1 MPGTYAKIAKWL
13 SESLT
18 VFFTFYEDCVIDT
31 LLINFGQTVNS
42 ISGLFNTATTAFT
55 FILNNMDTTDTDS
68 VFYLLDSY
76 ATADSLQDFGVTIG
90 GMITSIFGIQVPS
103 VTYNNFS

>member
-18 VFFTFYEDCVIDT
+18 VFFTFYEDCVIDS

-55 FILNNMDTTDTDS
+55 FILNNMDTD
-68 VFYLLDSY
+68 
-76 ATADSLQDFGVTIG
+76 
-90 GMITSIFGIQVPS
+90 
-103 VTYNNFS
+103 

>member
-1 MPGTYAKIAKWL
+1 MPGTYAKIVKWL

-42 ISGLFNTATTAFT
+42 ISGLFNTATTAGT
-55 FILNNMDTTDTDS
+55 FVLNNMDTDEPDS
-68 VFYLLDSY
+68 VFGILDSY
-76 ATADSLQDFGVTIG
+76 ATADAIESFGVALGSI
-90 GMITSIFGIQVPS
+90 ITSIFGIQVPS